1 MFIRSSFAGLVLTVG
16 LTSAAH
22 CEPSAKNSQTDPA
35 PTPFVTP
42 TPEPTPDPLPEP
54 PKRVDAQLKAD
65 ESTCA
70 ATYKVETDSS
80 GALRVAFENLIND
93 AAQGKFR
100 AYCRLNGTV
109 TIPKGY
115 ALSPSLALTALVHG
129 ELKGGI
135 DNVTGR
141 LRISLGRYAGRDF
154 ELTEYAQTDAET
166 PVQLVKMELKTQLPD
181 TPSSCTE
188 DLTWPLSLFVESTI
202 NGRASSRIEELKLD
216 SLSLVPL
223 TCNS

>member
-1 MFIRSSFAGLVLTVG
+1 MFIRSSCAGLILTAG

-22 CEPSAKNSQTDPA
+22 CEPSAKNSHAGPGPVPA
-35 PTPFVTP
+35 PFV
-42 TPEPTPDPLPEP
+42 DP
-54 PKRVDAQLKAD
+54 PKRVELQLKAED
-65 ESTCA
+65 STCTVA
-70 ATYKVETDSS
+70 YKVETDST
-80 GALRVAFENLIND
+80 GALRVAFEDLVSD

-100 AYCRLNGTV
+100 AYCRLNGSV

-115 ALSPSLALTALVHG
+115 ALSPSLALTALVQG

-166 PVQLVKMELKTQLPD
+166 PVQPVKMELKTQLPE

-188 DLTWPLSLFVESTI
+188 DLTWPVSLFVESTI
-202 NGRASSRIEELKLD
+202 NGRASSRIEEIKLD

>member
-1 MFIRSSFAGLVLTVG
+1 MLTAG
-16 LTSAAH
+16 LTSA
-22 CEPSAKNSQTDPA
+22 
-35 PTPFVTP
+35 PTVTP
-42 TPEPTPDPLPEP
+42 TPEPTPDPLPEL
-54 PKRVDAQLKAD
+54 PKRVELQLKAD

-70 ATYKVETDSS
+70 ATYKVETDNA
-80 GALRVAFENLIND
+80 GALRVAFENLFND

-115 ALSPSLALTALVHG
+115 ALASSLALTAYVQG

-154 ELTEYAQTDAET
+154 ELTEYAQTDAEGT
-166 PVQLVKMELKTQLPD
+166 VQPVKMELKTQLPE

-188 DLTWPLSLFVESTI
+188 DQTWPVSLFVESTI
-202 NGRASSRIEELKLD
+202 NGRASSRIEEIKLD

>member
-22 CEPSAKNSQTDPA
+22 CAPVPA
-35 PTPFVTP
+35 PFVT
-42 TPEPTPDPLPEP
+42 PTPDPLPEL
-54 PKRVDAQLKAD
+54 PKRVELLLKAD

-70 ATYKVETDSS
+70 ATYKVETDGS
-80 GALRVAFENLIND
+80 GALRVAFDNLASD

-100 AYCRLNGTV
+100 AYCRLNGSV
-109 TIPKGY
+109 IIPKGF
-115 ALSPSLALTALVHG
+115 ALASSLALTALVQG

-154 ELTEYAQTDAET
+154 ELTEYAQNDSEGA
-166 PVQLVKMELKTQLPD
+166 VQPVKMELKTQLPE

-188 DLTWPLSLFVESTI
+188 DLTWPVSLFVESTI
-202 NGRASSRIEELKLD
+202 NGRASSRIEEIKLD

>member
-1 MFIRSSFAGLVLTVG
+1 MLTAG

-22 CEPSAKNSQTDPA
+22 CEPSAKNSHAAPGPVPA
-35 PTPFVTP
+35 PFVTP
-42 TPEPTPDPLPEP
+42 TPTPTPDPIPDP
-54 PKRVDAQLKAD
+54 PKRVELQLKAED
-65 ESTCA
+65 STCA
-70 ATYKVETDSS
+70 VAYKVETDSA
-80 GALRVAFENLIND
+80 GALRVAFEDLVSD

-100 AYCRLNGTV
+100 AYCRLNGSV

-115 ALSPSLALTALVHG
+115 ALSPSLALTALVQG

-166 PVQLVKMELKTQLPD
+166 PVQPVKMELKTQLPE

-188 DLTWPLSLFVESTI
+188 DLTWPVSLFVESTI
-202 NGRASSRIEELKLD
+202 NGRASSRIEEIKLD